1 MSLGRNGYA
10 LGRPKGLPPSHV
22 QSRMLR
28 WTISSQSSA
37 RARGEECMFR
47 VAHAYEQ
54 ATAWH
59 KEKPPL

>member
-1 MSLGRNGYA
+1 
-10 LGRPKGLPPSHV
+10 
-22 QSRMLR
+22 MLR